1 MSQFKIERELKDL
14 DKFEENVSKLLT
26 ITSRTHSLYK
36 TRKQYENSESQEVI
50 NTLTDLMK
58 SLYDEGSDL
67 NTWLTNIKFNLS
79 DNIKEEKDLYLNI
92 NKVIDMVF
100 KSGNDID
107 RNEVILDQ
115 FQIIRDLSKRF
126 IKSKKKEIEQEYQKV

>member
-26 ITSRTHSLYK
+26 ITSRAHSLYK

>member
-1 MSQFKIERELKDL
+1 
-14 DKFEENVSKLLT
+14 
-26 ITSRTHSLYK
+26 
-36 TRKQYENSESQEVI
+36 
-50 NTLTDLMK
+50 MK
-58 SLYDEGSDL
+58 SLNDEGSDL